1 MNVLFV
7 CSYVNF
13 FPNFDCI
20 CQGSAFS
27 RTTLTKVSP
36 SSGTCNQVI
45 DLKSWNISLRSVQS
59 VVLLSVDLVS
69 EADFYF
75 FCPSTLKFMHSRTCI
90 DRPLNPSNLGLSV
103 KFNSCTRVPRDF
115 AWVFIKS
122 TDQSNHICISHNHSD
137 TFIFVKKLSLKSIRC
152 RFNKT

>member
-1 MNVLFV
+1 MNILFV

-27 RTTLTKVSP
+27 KTTLTKVSP

-45 DLKSWNISLRSVQS
+45 DLKSWNISLRSVES
-59 VVLLSVDLVS
+59 VVFLVS

-75 FCPSTLKFMHSRTCI
+75 FCPSTRKFIHSRTGI
-90 DRPLNPSNLGLSV
+90 DRPLNPSNLSLSV
-103 KFNSCTRVPRDF
+103 KFKDMFVYLVTF

-122 TDQSNHICISHNHSD
+122 IDQSNHICISHNHSD
-137 TFIFVKKLSLKSIRC
+137 TIIFVQKLRLKSIRS